1 MDLQSKH
8 EIKAFWCMSGRNFI
22 SKEFEA
28 FFMQHGIE
36 STPQHIPAGCAI
48 QSIVAIIKRML
59 KARKLEKLL

>member
-1 MDLQSKH
+1 
-8 EIKAFWCMSGRNFI
+8 MSGGNFI

-59 KARKLEKLL
+59 KAQKLEKSL